1 MKLTTATAVLLAGA
15 AVAGV
20 GAARLVQEQRHQ
32 RERHQAALTRNQL
45 DWLTA
50 TTSNADLAKL
60 WMPDDVSD
68 AEEYQQLLHA
78 NHQLCALSLRHQLG
92 FVDDVRLRLYA
103 TALMEHEVVRR
114 YWRRFGAFRAVE
126 AAGDESAEQFTNALE
141 AAARAHAATVPTA
154 A

>member
-1 MKLTTATAVLLAGA
+1 MKLTTAIAVLLAGA

-32 RERHQAALTRNQL
+32 RERHQAALAKNQL

-50 TTSNADLAKL
+50 TTGNRDLAEL
-60 WMPDDVSD
+60 WMPDDVES

-92 FVDDVRLRLYA
+92 FVDSDKLRLYA
-103 TALMEHEVVRR
+103 TALMEHDVVRR

-126 AAGDESAEQFTNALE
+126 AAGDESAERFTEALE
-141 AAARAHAATVPTA
+141 TAARAHEATVPA
-154 A
+154 AA